1 MKKTPLFE
9 RFTKNLPSLFTA
21 IALAVVVWV
30 LAVTNTDPV
39 EKRSYAR
46 PVPIELFGLNP
57 ALVITSEVPEQITL
71 TLSAPVSTWGSE
83 LTSSNAVRAIADLSG
98 LSAGNHSVPVNLQI
112 DARPVK
118 LESYSPDVIEIVIE
132 EIYSESFKIDLIQPS
147 SPAIGYE
154 AKNPILDKETATV
167 NGPASLVD
175 QVIGIQAVL
184 DISQAK
190 ENIDET
196 LPLKAV
202 DENGL
207 MVSGVSI
214 SPEDVNV
221 RMNITQRGG
230 YRTVSVKVVTI
241 GQVKSGYSLNRIS
254 LNPLV
259 VTVFSTDSDLVND
272 LPGFIETQPLNL
284 SDASEDIIVSLPL
297 DLPSGMTAVG
307 ESTIKVSVSI
317 APIQGSVT
325 LTNLPV
331 ETIGLDQE
339 LSAVLSPDRVDII
352 LSGPLPTLDELIP
365 GNVRIFI
372 DLTDLEKGTYQL
384 EPSTEINIQSVLV
397 RSLLPATIE
406 VTISPLTIDPNQ

>member
-9 RFTKNLPSLFTA
+9 RFTKNLPSLFSA
-21 IALAVVVWV
+21 VALAVVVWV

-39 EKRSYAR
+39 EKRNYAR
-46 PVPIELFGLNP
+46 AVPIELFGLNP

-71 TLSAPVSTWGSE
+71 TLSAPASTWGSE

-98 LSAGNHSVPVNLQI
+98 LTAGNHSVPVNLQI
-112 DARPVK
+112 DAQPVK
-118 LESYSPDVIEIVIE
+118 VESYSPDVIEIVIE
-132 EIYSESFKIDLIQPS
+132 EIYSESFKIDLVQPS

-154 AKNPILDKETATV
+154 AGNPTLGKETATV
-167 NGPASLVD
+167 NGPSSLVD
-175 QVIGIQAVL
+175 QVVGIQAVL
-184 DISQAK
+184 DISQAT

-196 LPLKAV
+196 LALKAV
-202 DENGL
+202 NENGL
-207 MVSGVSI
+207 QVSGVSI
-214 SPEDVNV
+214 SPEEVNV
-221 RMNITQRGG
+221 QMKITQRGG

-241 GQVKSGYSLNRIS
+241 GQVESGYSLNRIS

-259 VTVFSTDSDLVND
+259 ITVFSTDSELVND

-284 SDASEDIIVSLPL
+284 SDASEDMVVSLPL
-297 DLPSGMTAVG
+297 DLPSGMTVVG

-317 APIQGSVT
+317 APIQGNRT

-339 LSAVLSPDRVDII
+339 LSSVLSPDRVDII

-365 GNVRIFI
+365 GNVRIFL
-372 DLTDLEKGTYQL
+372 DLTDFEKGTYQL
-384 EPSTEINIQSVLV
+384 EPSIEINIQSVLV
-397 RSLLPATIE
+397 RSLLPAAIE
-406 VTISPLTIDPNQ
+406 VEVTTLTADPNQ

>member
-1 MKKTPLFE
+1 MKKPPLFD
-9 RFTKNLPSLFTA
+9 RFTKNLPSLLSA
-21 IALAVVVWV
+21 VALAVIVWV

-46 PVPIELFGLNP
+46 AVPIELFGLNP

-71 TLSAPVSTWGSE
+71 SLSAPVSTWRSE

-98 LSAGNHSVPVNLQI
+98 LTAGVHSVPVNLQI

-118 LESYSPDVIEIVIE
+118 VEDYSPDVIEIEIE
-132 EIYSESFKIDLIQPS
+132 KIYSKSFKIDLVQPS

-154 AKNPILDKETATV
+154 AETPILGKETATV
-167 NGPASLVD
+167 NGPSSLVD
-175 QVIGIQAVL
+175 QVVGIQTVL
-184 DISQAK
+184 DISQSK

-196 LPLKAV
+196 LALKAV

-207 MVSGVSI
+207 TVSGVSI
-214 SPEDVNV
+214 SPEEVNV
-221 RMNITQRGG
+221 RINITQRGG

-241 GQVKSGYSLNRIS
+241 GQVESGYSLNRIS

-259 VTVFSTDSDLVND
+259 VTVFSTDNELVND

-284 SDASEDIIVSLPL
+284 SDISEDIVVSLPL

-365 GNVRIFI
+365 GNVRIFL
-372 DLTDLEKGTYQL
+372 DLTDFEKGTYHL
-384 EPSTEINIQSVLV
+384 EPSIEINIQSVLIQ
-397 RSLLPATIE
+397 SLFPATIE
-406 VTISPLTIDPNQ
+406 VEITRLIVDPNQ

>member
-9 RFTKNLPSLFTA
+9 RFTKNLPSLISA

-71 TLSAPVSTWGSE
+71 TLSAPVSIWGSE

-98 LSAGNHSVPVNLQI
+98 LTAGVHSVPVNLQI
-112 DARPVK
+112 DAQPVK
-118 LESYSPDVIEIVIE
+118 VEDYSPDVIEIVIE
-132 EIYSESFKIDLIQPS
+132 EIYSESFKIDLLQPS

-154 AKNPILDKETATV
+154 AKNPTLDKETATV

-190 ENIDET
+190 ENIDEN
-196 LPLKAV
+196 LELKAV

-207 MVSGVSI
+207 IVSGVSI
-214 SPEDVNV
+214 SPEEVNV

-241 GQVKSGYSLNRIS
+241 GQIESGYRLTNIS
-254 LNPLV
+254 SNPLV
-259 VTVFSTDSDLVND
+259 ITVFSTDSDLVKN
-272 LPGFIETQPLNL
+272 LPGFIETLPLNL
-284 SDASEDIIVSLPL
+284 SDASEDMVVSLPL
-297 DLPSGMTAVG
+297 DLPSGMTVVG
-307 ESTIKVSVSI
+307 ESVIKVTVSI

-325 LTNLPV
+325 LADLPV
-331 ETIGLDQE
+331 EIVGLDPQ

-352 LSGPLPTLDELIP
+352 LSGPLRTLDELIP

-372 DLTDLEKGTYQL
+372 DFTDSEEGTYQL
-384 EPSTEINIQSVLV
+384 EPSVEVNIQGVLV

-406 VTISPLTIDPNQ
+406 VVVSPLTADPNQ

>member
-9 RFTKNLPSLFTA
+9 RFTKNLPSLFSA
-21 IALAVVVWV
+21 VALAVVVWV

-46 PVPIELFGLNP
+46 AVPIELFGLNP

-71 TLSAPVSTWGSE
+71 TLSAPASTWGSE

-98 LSAGNHSVPVNLQI
+98 LTAGNHSVPVNLQI
-112 DARPVK
+112 DAQPVK
-118 LESYSPDVIEIVIE
+118 VESYSPDVIEIVIE
-132 EIYSESFKIDLIQPS
+132 EIYSESFKIDLVQPS

-154 AKNPILDKETATV
+154 AGNPTLGKETATV
-167 NGPASLVD
+167 NGPSSLVD
-175 QVIGIQAVL
+175 QVVGIQAVL
-184 DISQAK
+184 DISQAT

-196 LPLKAV
+196 LALKAV
-202 DENGL
+202 NENGL
-207 MVSGVSI
+207 QVSGVSI
-214 SPEDVNV
+214 SPEEVNV
-221 RMNITQRGG
+221 QMKITQRGG

-241 GQVKSGYSLNRIS
+241 GQVESGYSLNRIS

-259 VTVFSTDSDLVND
+259 ITVFSTDSELVND

-284 SDASEDIIVSLPL
+284 SDASEDMVVSLPL
-297 DLPSGMTAVG
+297 DLPSGMTVVG

-317 APIQGSVT
+317 APIQGNRT

-339 LSAVLSPDRVDII
+339 LSSVLSPDRVDII

-365 GNVRIFI
+365 GNVRIFL
-372 DLTDLEKGTYQL
+372 DLTDFEKGTYQL
-384 EPSTEINIQSVLV
+384 EPSIEINIQSVLV
-397 RSLLPATIE
+397 RSLLPAAIE
-406 VTISPLTIDPNQ
+406 VEVTTLTADPNQ

>member
-1 MKKTPLFE
+1 MKKATLFE
-9 RFTKNLPSLFTA
+9 RFTKNLPSLISA

-112 DARPVK
+112 DAQPVK

-154 AKNPILDKETATV
+154 AKNPTLDKETATV

-190 ENIDET
+190 ENIDEP

-214 SPEDVNV
+214 SPEEVNV

-259 VTVFSTDSDLVND
+259 VTVFSTDSELIND
-272 LPGFIETQPLNL
+272 LPGFIETQPLDL

-297 DLPSGMTAVG
+297 NLPSGMTAVG

-317 APIQGSVT
+317 APIQGSIK

-331 ETIGLDQE
+331 ETIGLDQD

-384 EPSTEINIQSVLV
+384 DPSIEINIQSVLV
-397 RSLLPATIE
+397 QSLLPATIE
-406 VTISPLTIDPNQ
+406 VAISPLTADPNQ

>member
-9 RFTKNLPSLFTA
+9 RFTKNLPSLFSA
-21 IALAVVVWV
+21 VALAVVVWV

-39 EKRSYAR
+39 EKRNYAR
-46 PVPIELFGLNP
+46 AVPIELFGLNP

-71 TLSAPVSTWGSE
+71 TLSAPASTWGSE

-98 LSAGNHSVPVNLQI
+98 LTAGNHSVPVNLQI
-112 DARPVK
+112 DAQPVK
-118 LESYSPDVIEIVIE
+118 VESFSPDVIEIVIE
-132 EIYSESFKIDLIQPS
+132 EIYSESFKIDLVQPS

-154 AKNPILDKETATV
+154 AGNPTLGKETATV
-167 NGPASLVD
+167 NGPSSLVD
-175 QVIGIQAVL
+175 QVVGIQAVL
-184 DISQAK
+184 DISQAT

-196 LPLKAV
+196 LALKAV
-202 DENGL
+202 NENGL
-207 MVSGVSI
+207 QVSGVSI
-214 SPEDVNV
+214 SPEEVNV
-221 RMNITQRGG
+221 QMKITQRGG

-241 GQVKSGYSLNRIS
+241 GQVESGYSLNRIS

-259 VTVFSTDSDLVND
+259 ITVFSTDSELVND

-284 SDASEDIIVSLPL
+284 SDASEDMVVSLPL
-297 DLPSGMTAVG
+297 DLPSGMTVVG

-317 APIQGSVT
+317 APIQGNRT

-339 LSAVLSPDRVDII
+339 LSSVLSPDRVDII

-365 GNVRIFI
+365 GNVRIFL
-372 DLTDLEKGTYQL
+372 DLTDFEKGTYQL
-384 EPSTEINIQSVLV
+384 EPSIEINIQSVLV
-397 RSLLPATIE
+397 RSLLPAAIE
-406 VTISPLTIDPNQ
+406 VEVTTLTADPNQ

>member
-1 MKKTPLFE
+1 MKKATLFE
-9 RFTKNLPSLFTA
+9 RFTKNLPSLISA

-112 DARPVK
+112 DAQPVK

-154 AKNPILDKETATV
+154 AKNPTLDKETATV

-214 SPEDVNV
+214 SPEEVNV

-259 VTVFSTDSDLVND
+259 VTVFSTDSELIND
-272 LPGFIETQPLNL
+272 LPGFIETQPLDL

-297 DLPSGMTAVG
+297 NLPSGMTAVG

-317 APIQGSVT
+317 APIQGSIK

-331 ETIGLDQE
+331 ETIGLDQD

-384 EPSTEINIQSVLV
+384 DPSIEINIQSVLV
-397 RSLLPATIE
+397 QSLLPATIE
-406 VTISPLTIDPNQ
+406 VAISPLTADPNQ

>member
-1 MKKTPLFE
+1 MKKTPLFK
-9 RFTKNLPSLFTA
+9 RFTKNLPSLFSA
-21 IALAVVVWV
+21 VALAVVVWV

-46 PVPIELFGLNP
+46 GVPIELFGLNP

-98 LSAGNHSVPVNLQI
+98 LTAGNHSVPVNLQI
-112 DARPVK
+112 DAQPVK
-118 LESYSPDVIEIVIE
+118 VESFSPDVIEIVIDE
-132 EIYSESFKIDLIQPS
+132 MNSESFKIDLVQPS

-154 AKNPILDKETATV
+154 AENPILGKETATV
-167 NGPASLVD
+167 NGPGSLVD
-175 QVIGIQAVL
+175 QVVGIQAVL

-196 LPLKAV
+196 LALKAV

-207 MVSGVSI
+207 PVSGISI
-214 SPEDVNV
+214 SPEEVNV

-241 GQVKSGYSLNRIS
+241 GQVESGYSLNRIS

-259 VTVFSTDSDLVND
+259 ITVFSTDSELINN

-284 SDASEDIIVSLPL
+284 SDASKDMVVSLPL
-297 DLPSGMTAVG
+297 DLPSGMTVVG

-317 APIQGSVT
+317 APIQGSRT

-331 ETIGLDQE
+331 ETIGLGQK

-352 LSGPLPTLDELIP
+352 LSGPLPTLDELIE

-372 DLTDLEKGTYQL
+372 DLADFEEGTYQL
-384 EPSTEINIQSVLV
+384 EPSIEINIQSVLV
-397 RSLLPATIE
+397 QSLLPATIE
-406 VTISPLTIDPNQ
+406 VELTPLTADPNQ

>member
-1 MKKTPLFE
+1 MKNTSLFE
-9 RFTKNLPSLFTA
+9 RFTKNLPSLFSA

-30 LAVTNTDPV
+30 LAVNNTDPV

-46 PVPIELFGLNP
+46 AVPIELFGLNP
-57 ALVITSEVPEQITL
+57 AVVITSEIPEQITL
-71 TLSAPVSTWGSE
+71 TLSAPVSIWRSE

-98 LSAGNHSVPVNLQI
+98 LAAGNHSVPVNLQI
-112 DARPVK
+112 DAQPVK
-118 LESYSPDVIEIVIE
+118 VESFSPDVIEIVIE

-154 AKNPILDKETATV
+154 AENPILGKETATI

-175 QVIGIQAVL
+175 QVVGIQAVL

-196 LPLKAV
+196 LALKAV

-207 MVSGVSI
+207 PVSGVSI
-214 SPEDVNV
+214 SPEEVNV

-241 GQVKSGYSLNRIS
+241 GQVESGYSLNRIS

-259 VTVFSTDSDLVND
+259 ITVFSTDNELIND

-284 SDASEDIIVSLPL
+284 SDASKDMVVSLPL
-297 DLPSGMTAVG
+297 DLPSGMTVVG

-339 LSAVLSPDRVDII
+339 MSAVLSPDLVDII
-352 LSGPLPTLDELIP
+352 LSGPQRTLDELIP

-372 DLTDLEKGTYQL
+372 DLTDSEEGTYQL
-384 EPSTEINIQSVLV
+384 EPSVEINIQGILV

-406 VTISPLTIDPNQ
+406 VEVTPQTVDPNQ

>member
-46 PVPIELFGLNP
+46 AVPIELFGLNP

-71 TLSAPVSTWGSE
+71 TLSAPVSTWGSD

-118 LESYSPDVIEIVIE
+118 LESYSPDMIEIVIE

-196 LPLKAV
+196 LALKAV

-214 SPEDVNV
+214 SPEEVNV

-259 VTVFSTDSDLVND
+259 VTVFSTDSELVND

-372 DLTDLEKGTYQL
+372 DLTDLEKGIYQL

>member
-1 MKKTPLFE
+1 MY
-9 RFTKNLPSLFTA
+9 
-21 IALAVVVWV
+21 
-30 LAVTNTDPV
+30 
-39 EKRSYAR
+39 KR
-46 PVPIELFGLNP
+46 
-57 ALVITSEVPEQITL
+57 Q
-71 TLSAPVSTWGSE
+71 PVSTWGSE

-112 DARPVK
+112 DAQPVK

-154 AKNPILDKETATV
+154 VGNPTLGKETATV
-167 NGPASLVD
+167 NGPASLVN

-190 ENIDET
+190 ENIDTSLE
-196 LPLKAV
+196 LKAV

-207 MVSGVSI
+207 TVSGILI
-214 SPEDVNV
+214 SPEEVNV
-221 RMNITQRGG
+221 RMDITQRGG
-230 YRTVSVKVVTI
+230 YRNVSVKVVTT
-241 GQVKSGYSLNRIS
+241 GQIESGYRLTNIS
-254 LNPLV
+254 SNPLV
-259 VTVFSTDSDLVND
+259 ITVFSTDSELVND

-284 SDASEDIIVSLPL
+284 SDASEDMVISLPL
-297 DLPSGMTAVG
+297 DLPSGITIVG

-317 APIQGSVT
+317 SPIQGSVT

-331 ETIGLDQE
+331 EIIGLDPE

-352 LSGPLPTLDELIP
+352 LSGPLPSLDELIP

-372 DLTDLEKGTYQL
+372 DLNDFEEGTYQL
-384 EPSTEINIQSVLV
+384 DPSIEINIQSVLV
-397 RSLLPATIE
+397 QSLLPATIE
-406 VTISPLTIDPNQ
+406 VAISPLTADPNQ